1 MDFRVVSKTRHR
13 ARFRSDFKFGFEAAE
28 QLADKIELISGIE
41 GVEVNARTG
50 SVLIVYKVE
59 SAFEKR
65 RSLLGEEI
73 ETLISMPK
81 TIPKGS
87 SLVSDVAFWPA
98 VRLVARNLI
107 PFPLRLGLFINS
119 V

>member
-59 SAFEKR
+59 SAFEKHDPC
-65 RSLLGEEI
+65 SGKK
-73 ETLISMPK
+73 SK
-81 TIPKGS
+81 
-87 SLVSDVAFWPA
+87 
-98 VRLVARNLI
+98 RLTQCLK
-107 PFPLRLGLFINS
+107 LY
-119 V
+119 